1 MRLRRLPMQSF
12 SGDWS
17 EVSQRAWAARC
28 EAVGVPG
35 AHPASDEHRAAWNS
49 LCYQLLYMGRGVLV
63 VVRGGRVAL
72 FACLHN
78 TAYQA
83 PWAALRGPAGADPVA
98 YCQGAQRRVPPHRRV
113 EIRPDPRSWSLN
125 GPLLDNWVPPKAW
138 GVDDGRVR
146 GMHAVVT
153 AAARHLAPQRT
164 VEFMLN
170 PRDHPQLRCNLHSP
184 HACGDDPGRTPAWR
198 EAAVPSVDGLVELL
212 PVLSQ
217 YTSDDFLDIPVP
229 PVRAWQE
236 AAAPLA
242 RLAAPR
248 LPRAVFRGSA
258 TGGVDNQRIAL
269 ARALRRCPL
278 ADVKITGQSTRF
290 RVDSTRVIHAPPALE
305 PCIRGAPLTMD
316 EQCEFAWA
324 FYVEGNAGADRL
336 PALLAR
342 RFVVIVLASR
352 APALVWLRDGTLRP
366 HVHYVP
372 CPSVEE
378 AETVLAWCQGHPGD
392 CERIAE
398 AGHAAWMSHM
408 SREAIEEQYARAMNA
423 PLPPPAPRACARPQK
438 KRPRGENHRG
448 DERGR
453 SAAGGRG
460 LSLAPR
466 GARRAG
472 GLGAACQRRPRHLR
486 RDGRGGRDFGHAGE
500 GGGRR

>member
-1 MRLRRLPMQSF
+1 M
-12 SGDWS
+12 
-17 EVSQRAWAARC
+17 
-28 EAVGVPG
+28 
-35 AHPASDEHRAAWNS
+35 
-49 LCYQLLYMGRGVLV
+49 
-63 VVRGGRVAL
+63 
-72 FACLHN
+72 
-78 TAYQA
+78 
-83 PWAALRGPAGADPVA
+83 
-98 YCQGAQRRVPPHRRV
+98 

-153 AAARHLAPQRT
+153 AAARHMAPQRT
-164 VEFMLN
+164 AEFMLN
-170 PRDHPQLRCNLHSP
+170 PRDHPQLRCNLRSP
-184 HACGDDPGRTPAWR
+184 HVCDDDSARPSAWR
-198 EAAVPSVDGLVELL
+198 EATFPSADGLIELL

-217 YTSDDFLDIPVP
+217 YTSDDFLDVPVA

-236 AAAPLA
+236 ADAPLGHP
-242 RLAAPR
+242 AAHR

-290 RVDSTRVIHAPPALE
+290 RVDAARVIHVPPALE

-316 EQCEFAWA
+316 EQCAFAWA

-372 CPSVEE
+372 CPSVDKA
-378 AETVLAWCQGHPGD
+378 AEVLAWCNSQPAT
-392 CERIAE
+392 CARIAE
-398 AGHAAWMSHM
+398 AGHAAWVRYM
-408 SREAIEEQYARAMNA
+408 SRNAIEVQYARAMEA
-423 PLPPPAPRACARPQK
+423 PLPPPAPRACTHQQK
-438 KRPRGENHRG
+438 KRPRGENHGG
-448 DERGR
+448 DEHNRRAASGRGVSR
-453 SAAGGRG
+453 APRGQRRAGGRG
-460 LSLAPR
+460 AGRQCRS
-466 GARRAG
+466 RR
-472 GLGAACQRRPRHLR
+472 LR
-486 RDGRGGRDFGHAGE
+486 RNGRGGRDFGHAGE
-500 GGGRR
+500 GSSHY